1 MSNFRECHR
10 CILYSQD
17 RSEAPKRMVKVGPDI
32 FLHAADSQVLEQIK
46 SGQEF
51 RQPPENFEDVQAL
64 ACYLA
69 AEKFSEGREL
79 AKKIAA
85 RRAPVILQSSSLP
98 KNKANSSFPHDWN
111 RYKSVT
117 FYGHESTRHHT
128 HWKLRHFL
136 RKAKIYVFQDLISIV
151 SQIISIKWQYISLW
165 KV

>member
-10 CILYSQD
+10 CIFYSQD

-85 RRAPVILQSSSLP
+85 RRAPVILQSSSLVDNSNQNHL
-98 KNKANSSFPHDWN
+98 KNNPFRWNINKVSILQRNALSVQCHSLSLSF
-111 RYKSVT
+111 V
-117 FYGHESTRHHT
+117 G
-128 HWKLRHFL
+128 
-136 RKAKIYVFQDLISIV
+136 QLISPIHSDKKFQMLQV
-151 SQIISIKWQYISLW
+151 D
-165 KV
+165 